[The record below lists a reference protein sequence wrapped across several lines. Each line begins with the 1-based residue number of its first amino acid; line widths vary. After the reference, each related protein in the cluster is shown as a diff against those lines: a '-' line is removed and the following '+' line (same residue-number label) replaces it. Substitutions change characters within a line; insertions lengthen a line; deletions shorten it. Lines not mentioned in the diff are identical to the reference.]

1 LEKNSE
7 LSKMNFKKY
16 IRFFIIIILLVLFYL
31 MGLSL
36 ELIIFL
42 GIFMLLLLIFR
53 TKLYNKVGEI
63 IKTNFKF
70 VSKLPKWAVRILIV
84 IIFILIYILIKQI
97 IFEVLKIFGLD
108 IQKILVDNLN
118 QSLGMA

>member
-1 LEKNSE
+1 
-7 LSKMNFKKY
+7 
-16 IRFFIIIILLVLFYL
+16 
-31 MGLSL
+31 
-36 ELIIFL
+36 
-42 GIFMLLLLIFR
+42 MLLLLIFR